1 MNMLMLQSY
10 LLLGRIDLLIRFRAL
25 ESIHALVRNRT
36 VSQCPFDKTA
46 SVEAI
51 CRAIDL
57 ACVYYLKPV
66 MCLQRSA
73 AQVLLLRRY
82 GWQAEMVIGAQ
93 VIPFKSHAWVEVE
106 GEVVNDKPYMHEIY
120 SVLDRC

>member
-1 MNMLMLQSY
+1 MKMLMLQSY
-10 LLLGRIDLLIRFRAL
+10 LLLGRIDLLIRFRTL
-25 ESIHALVRNRT
+25 ESIHVLVRNRI
-36 VSQCPFDKTA
+36 VRQCFFDKTV
-46 SVEAI
+46 SVETI
-51 CRAIDL
+51 CQAIDL

>member
-1 MNMLMLQSY
+1 MKMLMLQSY
-10 LLLGRIDLLIRFRAL
+10 LVLGRIDLLIRFRTL
-25 ESIHALVRNRT
+25 ESIHVLVRNRI
-36 VSQCPFDKTA
+36 VRQCSFDKTI
-46 SVEAI
+46 SVETI
-51 CRAIDL
+51 CQSIDL